1 METVVLKSEPHR
13 AGQQWKFT
21 GAFYYATTVLTT
33 IGYGHSTPSTIAGKL
48 FTMCYA
54 MIGIPLG
61 LVMFQSIGERVNRL
75 SRIKPYGVHWTRRLH
90 QSFSCCSVIIRSVKS
105 SLHCRQTAA
114 SELDLICVVTT
125 LSSLTIAGGAAA
137 FSRYEGWSYFDSVYY
152 CFITLTTIGFG
163 DMVAL
168 QKDNALS
175 KKPEYVMFALIFIL
189 FGLAIVAASL
199 NLLVLRF
206 VTMNTE
212 DERRDEAQAMQALA
226 GAVRLEGDV
235 ITANGSILSGQM
247 GHHCT
252 ETTSLDADDTSV
264 CSCHCGCFTS
274 NSRHRFGNVF
284 GRVRTPVSIKVL
296 VWPRPIAEVDT
307 FLRDQSLLALK
318 QSNFKRNPRA
328 PPTDRTICALSHFV
342 DLGVC
347 RFTVRRSPTQIRH
360 LLPVLPM
367 HELHL
372 PQGPVL
378 PPPAIYPNHRASI

>member
-1 METVVLKSEPHR
+1 
-13 AGQQWKFT
+13 
-21 GAFYYATTVLTT
+21 
-33 IGYGHSTPSTIAGKL
+33 
-48 FTMCYA
+48 
-54 MIGIPLG
+54 
-61 LVMFQSIGERVNRL
+61 
-75 SRIKPYGVHWTRRLH
+75 
-90 QSFSCCSVIIRSVKS
+90 
-105 SLHCRQTAA
+105 
-114 SELDLICVVTT
+114 
-125 LSSLTIAGGAAA
+125 
-137 FSRYEGWSYFDSVYY
+137 
-152 CFITLTTIGFG
+152 
-163 DMVAL
+163 
-168 QKDNALS
+168 
-175 KKPEYVMFALIFIL
+175 MFALIFIL

-274 NSRHRFGNVF
+274 NSRHRF
-284 GRVRTPVSIKVL
+284 
-296 VWPRPIAEVDT
+296 
-307 FLRDQSLLALK
+307 
-318 QSNFKRNPRA
+318 
-328 PPTDRTICALSHFV
+328 
-342 DLGVC
+342 
-347 RFTVRRSPTQIRH
+347 TVRRSPTQIRH